1 VANTQI
7 YIVDGQ
13 GEPVPVGVAGELWI
27 GGVQVGR
34 GDWGRPELTAERF
47 VPDRFRGGPGARLY
61 RTGDRARHLGD
72 GSIEYLG
79 RLDFQVKLR
88 GFRIELGEI
97 EAVLGQQAGVREAVV
112 VAREDVPGDP
122 RLVAYVVPHEGA
134 ELAIEALRTALRT
147 ALPEYMVPAAYVV
160 LAGLPLTG
168 SGKVDRRALPAP
180 EPPSAVAG
188 RAYTAPR
195 SETERTIAGIWGE
208 LLGVAAVGIHDN
220 FFDLGGHSL
229 LATRVTL
236 RLSRE
241 LGVPLPVRRLFD
253 GPTVADL
260 AACIETGRS
269 LEAQRA
275 EAAEALSRLDEL
287 SDIEVDALLAR
298 LHPAA
303 KDGA

>member
-1 VANTQI
+1 
-7 YIVDGQ
+7 
-13 GEPVPVGVAGELWI
+13 
-27 GGVQVGR
+27 
-34 GDWGRPELTAERF
+34 
-47 VPDRFRGGPGARLY
+47 
-61 RTGDRARHLGD
+61 
-72 GSIEYLG
+72 
-79 RLDFQVKLR
+79 
-88 GFRIELGEI
+88 
-97 EAVLGQQAGVREAVV
+97 
-112 VAREDVPGDP
+112 
-122 RLVAYVVPHEGA
+122 
-134 ELAIEALRTALRT
+134 
-147 ALPEYMVPAAYVV
+147 
-160 LAGLPLTG
+160 
-168 SGKVDRRALPAP
+168 
-180 EPPSAVAG
+180 
-188 RAYTAPR
+188 
-195 SETERTIAGIWGE
+195 
-208 LLGVAAVGIHDN
+208 VAAVGIHDN